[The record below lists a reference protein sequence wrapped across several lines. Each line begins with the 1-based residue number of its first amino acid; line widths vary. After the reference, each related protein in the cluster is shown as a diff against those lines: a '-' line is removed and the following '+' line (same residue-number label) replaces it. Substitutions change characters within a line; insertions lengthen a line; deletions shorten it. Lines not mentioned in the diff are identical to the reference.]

1 MTLDDFLAVL
11 NVVGFIVMVVLPV
24 LCLIALIEMHKIGTN
39 PIHMFI
45 EALDLIADDFEDYAE
60 GLQETKRKREGID
73 QVDYSIDYWLD
84 EHICADGEVLPIIDD
99 AGPHIVMPVYII
111 EPVKR

>member
-24 LCLIALIEMHKIGTN
+24 LCLIALIEMHK
-39 PIHMFI
+39 
-45 EALDLIADDFEDYAE
+45 IADDFEDYAE